1 MLKRIIG
8 LIIVAILIVSCVFLN
23 DLIINN
29 REFILPTSQPRLMS
43 LTVVHLLMMGYV
55 AVFIHVD

>member
-29 REFILPTSQPRLMS
+29 REFILPTSQPRLMG